1 MAILNSKFDILRGW
15 PDGSAIAED
24 FTISEIASD
33 AAAAGDN
40 VFRSGHFV
48 ALGVEHDLTDANYT
62 CASDANKL
70 NSDGSLA
77 LGLVIEGQEDYSS
90 RMSKTVTTLIA
101 GGYVV
106 RLHLEASQA
115 GFQGK
120 VDGGVDQF
128 RATASCVKADN
139 TVGSATMKAGA
150 RVVVFNGL
158 VEPLDA
164 NHADPKAIGGHTP
177 EAITAIGTCLRYDSS
192 DNTCDILVH

>member
-24 FTISEIASD
+24 FTISESAS
-33 AAAAGDN
+33 AAAVDN

-48 ALGVEHDLTDANYT
+48 ALGVDSAFSGANYT
-62 CASDANKL
+62 CGADADKL
-70 NSDGSLA
+70 NSDGSVS

-90 RMSKTVTTLIA
+90 RMSKTVTALIA

-120 VDGGVDQF
+120 VNGGVDQF
-128 RATASCVKADN
+128 RATAGIAN
-139 TVGSATMKAGA
+139 GAATMKAGA
-150 RVVVFNGL
+150 RVVLWNGL

-164 NHADPKAIGGHTP
+164 AHT
-177 EAITAIGTCLRYDSS
+177 AAGAAGANVTAIGTCLRYDSA

>member
-24 FTISEIASD
+24 FTISEIAEAS
-33 AAAAGDN
+33 AAAGDN

-48 ALGVEHDLTDANYT
+48 ALGKNAAGADANYT
-62 CASDANKL
+62 CSSDASKL
-70 NSDGSLA
+70 NSDGTVS
-77 LGLVIEGQEDYSS
+77 LGLVIEGQEDYSA
-90 RMSKTVTTLIA
+90 RMSKTVTCLIA

-106 RLHLEASQA
+106 RLHLEADQQ

-120 VDGGVDQF
+120 VEGGVNQF
-128 RATASCVKADN
+128 RPTATCVKSDD

-150 RVVVFNGL
+150 RVVVFNGI
-158 VEPLDA
+158 VEPLDP
-164 NHADPKAIGGHTP
+164 NHADPKAGQIEGT
-177 EAITAIGTCLRYDSS
+177 AVSAIGTCLRYDSA